1 MSQGH
6 HYDRSMVGA
15 GGRWRV
21 LLAAAA
27 GALVVVFVLLAA
39 PASAQDDGSTSS
51 STTPPPTTAAPNAGA
66 ATVTGPIAADA
77 GTKGRPIT
85 AATEDLAAV
94 GYEEQELFLAGTAVI
109 HGQRGPW
116 DVDGKWSTTEV
127 GERDYRT
134 RLLVRRPTDPA
145 RFSGTVYVSWLNV
158 TGAFDNDP
166 EWAQAGAEVVRQGA
180 AWIGISAQALGI
192 DGPLGARRWDP
203 PRYGSLSMPGD
214 GASYDIFTQAAEA
227 IRSPGAVD
235 PLAGLDAERRLIAT
249 GQAQSAQRL
258 VTYINAF
265 QPSTHAFDGFLLL
278 SRFRGAAP
286 IGSAALPPA
295 QAVDPDGSS
304 GRPYLPDPLAALLA
318 GPPLAKVRSDTDVPV
333 FTVLTETESRQAR
346 RSTSPD
352 GEHSRTWEV
361 AGSSHLDTAA
371 TAAIRARLKRDF
383 PDVPLD
389 QLECKQPN
397 DLPTRYA
404 LRAALRGLADW
415 VDEGDPPPVA
425 PPLERDDE
433 SGAVLRDPDGNA
445 KGGVRLP
452 QLAVP
457 TARYS
462 GESTAEGYC
471 ELTGSAVAFTEA
483 QLARRYPTPDA
494 YADDF
499 TDAVEAA
506 VDAGYLLPEDA
517 TDLLAGAP
525 VPGIDATVASIA
537 GGRGSTGDGG
547 SDAAS
552 GSGASG
558 SAGTGGTG
566 DGSGATATAQ
576 SAGKAHG
583 WMATT
588 GRDLLTPLLGG
599 LLLLLN
605 GRVVMTVARQ
615 RRRSGA
621 G

>member
-1 MSQGH
+1 M
-6 HYDRSMVGA
+6 
-15 GGRWRV
+15 
-21 LLAAAA
+21 
-27 GALVVVFVLLAA
+27 
-39 PASAQDDGSTSS
+39 
-51 STTPPPTTAAPNAGA
+51 
-66 ATVTGPIAADA
+66 
-77 GTKGRPIT
+77 
-85 AATEDLAAV
+85 
-94 GYEEQELFLAGTAVI
+94 
-109 HGQRGPW
+109 
-116 DVDGKWSTTEV
+116 
-127 GERDYRT
+127 
-134 RLLVRRPTDPA
+134 
-145 RFSGTVYVSWLNV
+145 
-158 TGAFDNDP
+158 
-166 EWAQAGAEVVRQGA
+166 RQGA

-203 PRYGSLSMPGD
+203 QRYGSLSMPGD

-333 FTVLTETESRQAR
+333 FTVLTETESRQDR

-361 AGSSHLDTAA
+361 AGAAHLDTTA
-371 TAAIRARLKRDF
+371 TAAIEARLKRDF

-389 QLECKQPN
+389 QLECEQPN

-415 VDEGDPPPVA
+415 VDDGDPPPAA

-433 SGAVLRDPDGNA
+433 SGALLRDPDGNA

-471 ELTGSAVAFTEA
+471 ELTGSTVPFTEA

-537 GGRGSTGDGG
+537 EGRGSTSDGG

-558 SAGTGGTG
+558 SAGTGGTD

-588 GRDLLTPLLGG
+588 GRDLITPLLGG

-621 G
+621 R

>member
-1 MSQGH
+1 MSQGP
-6 HYDRSMVGA
+6 HYHRSMVGA
-15 GGRWRV
+15 GGRWRG
-21 LLAAAA
+21 LLAAPV
-27 GALVVVFVLLAA
+27 GALVLLLALLAA

-51 STTPPPTTAAPNAGA
+51 STAPPTSAAPADGA

-85 AATEDLAAV
+85 ASIEDLAAV
-94 GYEEQELFLAGTAVI
+94 GYQEQELFLAGTAVI
-109 HGQRGPW
+109 HGQRGSW
-116 DVDGKWSTTEV
+116 DVDGRWSTTEV

-134 RLLVRRPTDPA
+134 RLLVRRPADPA

-158 TGAFDNDP
+158 TGAFDHDP
-166 EWAQAGAEVVRQGA
+166 EWAQTGAEIVRQGA
-180 AWIGISAQALGI
+180 AWIGVSAQALGI

-203 PRYGSLSMPGD
+203 QRYGSLSMSGD

-227 IRSPGAVD
+227 IRAPGAVD
-235 PLAGLDAERRLIAT
+235 PLAGLGAERRLIAT

-258 VTYINAF
+258 VTYLNAF
-265 QPSTHAFDGFLLL
+265 QPSTDAFDGFLLL

-361 AGSSHLDTAA
+361 AGSAHLDTTA
-371 TAAIRARLKRDF
+371 TAAIEARLQRDF

-389 QLECKQPN
+389 QLECEQPN

-415 VDEGDPPPVA
+415 VDDGDPPPVA
-425 PPLERDDE
+425 PPLERDDG
-433 SGAVLRDPDGNA
+433 SGALLRDPDGNA

-471 ELTGSAVAFTEA
+471 ELTGSTVPFTEA
-483 QLARRYPTPDA
+483 QLARRYPTPKA
-494 YADDF
+494 YASDF
-499 TDAVEAA
+499 ADAVDDAVE
-506 VDAGYLLPEDA
+506 AGYLLPEDA
-517 TDLLAGAP
+517 ADLLAGAP

-537 GGRGSTGDGG
+537 ESKGGG
-547 SDAAS
+547 SE
-552 GSGASG
+552 
-558 SAGTGGTG
+558 GG
-566 DGSGATATAQ
+566 
-576 SAGKAHG
+576 
-583 WMATT
+583 
-588 GRDLLTPLLGG
+588 
-599 LLLLLN
+599 
-605 GRVVMTVARQ
+605 
-615 RRRSGA
+615 
-621 G
+621 